1 MTTRRKVLTL
11 LLAGFLALTGAYV
24 FIYLARAF
32 TVSEEDAP
40 FPLVNL
46 SHTDNF
52 ARTILVAV
60 FFLIGEIF
68 AVYFALSRQKGGKE
82 ISVRTDL
89 WEWLEAR
96 EELTGESA
104 QAVAERAISS
114 YRARLEGGDAG
125 LPSA

>member
-1 MTTRRKVLTL
+1 MTTRRKVLAL
-11 LLAGFLALTGAYV
+11 ILGGFLALTAAYV

-32 TVSEEDAP
+32 TVSEESAE
-40 FPLVNL
+40 FPLVTL

-68 AVYFALSRQKGGKE
+68 AVYLALSPSRTGKE
-82 ISVRTDL
+82 ISLRGDL
-89 WEWLEAR
+89 WEWLKGR

-104 QAVAERAISS
+104 EAVAERAISS
-114 YRARLEGGDAG
+114 YRARLEGGDSG
-125 LPSA
+125 LPSI